1 MKNEKTKQLIENIHS
16 RVKDFVNGS
25 DYINYL
31 KFIKKFRKR
40 SFFNQMLIWITKE
53 NSTFVMGYKQWI
65 DKFNRIPVACVIC
78 RALANKDCECEERTP
93 SVRIPQLAPITYK
106 YEDKLTLEEKEG
118 IYFKTVY
125 VFDISDTEPLPDL
138 PIKEVF
144 EDGFD
149 LGIEKLDV
157 EVQFEKL
164 EPVLKKIIED
174 NGFKFR
180 YEVINSE
187 SLGGWTDH
195 ALKEIVCKENTN
207 NADKLHTLLH
217 EIGHMFAHSR
227 ENLNNKNFFRPLIET
242 EAETIAFVVADYLG
256 IDTSCYS
263 IGYITSWSGGDDD
276 ILEDSVK
283 AVVDT
288 SNKML
293 DLIEIEI
300 GDKVDIRS
308 T

>member
-1 MKNEKTKQLIENIHS
+1 MKNSKTKELIESIHS
-16 RVKDFVNGS
+16 RVKNFVSGS

-78 RALANKDCECEERTP
+78 RSLSNKNCECEERTP
-93 SVRIPQLAPITYK
+93 PVRIPQLAPITYK
-106 YEDKLTLEEKEG
+106 YEDDKTGEDKEG

-144 EDGFD
+144 DETFD

-164 EPVLKKIIED
+164 EPVFIKIIVFFFRTLYIIIPRPTQI
-174 NGFKFR
+174 NKFNLT
-180 YEVINSE
+180 I
-187 SLGGWTDH
+187 
-195 ALKEIVCKENTN
+195 
-207 NADKLHTLLH
+207 KLL
-217 EIGHMFAHSR
+217 
-227 ENLNNKNFFRPLIET
+227 NLNSIIYYTITFRH
-242 EAETIAFVVADYLG
+242 
-256 IDTSCYS
+256 
-263 IGYITSWSGGDDD
+263 
-276 ILEDSVK
+276 
-283 AVVDT
+283 
-288 SNKML
+288 
-293 DLIEIEI
+293 
-300 GDKVDIRS
+300 RS
-308 T
+308 SHSSHIF